1 MASLNQVK
9 LSSNSG
15 GVELAFIIFFFLEI
29 CGYRCLQYIGNSP
42 KNYSLKLENLQ
53 TGEIIF
59 KQTCKGIS
67 LTDNR
72 YVNQDT
78 MSQVTRMHLQ
88 RSKPPSELLK
98 LKKIPQQR
106 FRIKKDHTISVGGIE
121 KNFLASESSKRF
133 YNKKFSIC
141 SQQKQTL
148 PYGYSFEE
156 NLKFELR
163 LNQKDP
169 YFESISPIDYSAT
182 VDSQLPMPKFPLG
195 PICHGPVSK
204 KNTYTI

>member
-1 MASLNQVK
+1 
-9 LSSNSG
+9 
-15 GVELAFIIFFFLEI
+15 
-29 CGYRCLQYIGNSP
+29 
-42 KNYSLKLENLQ
+42 
-53 TGEIIF
+53 
-59 KQTCKGIS
+59 
-67 LTDNR
+67 
-72 YVNQDT
+72 

-88 RSKPPSELLK
+88 RSKPPKELLK

-106 FRIKKDHTISVGGIE
+106 FRIRKDHTISVGGIE
-121 KNFLASESSKRF
+121 KNLLQSESSKRF

-141 SQQKQTL
+141 NEEQQTL
-148 PYGYSFEE
+148 PYGFSFEE

-169 YFESISPIDYSAT
+169 YYESISQIDYSAT

-204 KNTYTI
+204 KNRNVT